1 MKKLAQ
7 IFVCCAIIAC
17 CSISAKADLLT
28 DLYGVN
34 INDSTSDGNSLFQL
48 FNSYFKLD
56 AETGYA
62 SSNDLFNA
70 RGIDPTTTWITS
82 GSELVGAF
90 KVAAFGHELTAHDT
104 DGSSLGSI
112 IDIAGT
118 QNLNSASGIS
128 NLGGQ
133 SIVLPNDVEVN
144 FRLDVSSSPGNHYFT
159 WSSDPTA
166 NNQIEGPGRQG
177 DGMIH
182 MVAFDITDV
191 YNSVYGGDFDSVYMM
206 GWEDLHAT
214 GGGGHGSADF
224 DYQDFVTIVTNLKPT
239 AETAGTP
246 EPATC
251 LIFAVGGLG
260 LSAVAWRNRRRGS
273 RCAE

>member
-1 MKKLAQ
+1 MKRFAQ
-7 IFVCCAIIAC
+7 IFVCCALIAC
-17 CSISAKADLLT
+17 CSLSAKADLLT
-28 DLYGVN
+28 DVYGVN

-90 KVAAFGHELTAHDT
+90 KVAAFGHELTAYDT
-104 DGSSLGSI
+104 DGASLGSI

-191 YNSVYGGDFDSVYMM
+191 YNSVYGGDFDSVFMM
-206 GWEDLHAT
+206 GWEDLH
-214 GGGGHGSADF
+214 GRRRRPRH
-224 DYQDFVTIVTNLKPT
+224 
-239 AETAGTP
+239 
-246 EPATC
+246 
-251 LIFAVGGLG
+251 GGL
-260 LSAVAWRNRRRGS
+260 
-273 RCAE
+273 